1 MKEIPMKAYWMGQ
14 DIDDLPRETL
24 IEIIHY
30 MQKQL
35 DSAREATDSIIRV
48 NEAARMARARVWP

>member
-35 DSAREATDSIIRV
+35 DSAREATDSGSPRSGTLTHWERSTV
-48 NEAARMARARVWP
+48 P